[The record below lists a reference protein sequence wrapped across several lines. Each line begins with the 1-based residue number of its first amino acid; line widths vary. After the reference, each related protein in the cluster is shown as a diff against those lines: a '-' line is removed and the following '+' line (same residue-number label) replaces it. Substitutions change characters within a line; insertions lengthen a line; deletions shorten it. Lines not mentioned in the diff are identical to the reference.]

1 MKDLEKLRDSLRQV
15 SNCIDRL
22 EQESFKASKYNKDY
36 LLLIEDAERRSK
48 ILRNINQLIKIL

>member
-1 MKDLEKLRDSLRQV
+1 MKDLKKLRDSLRQV

-22 EQESFKASKYNKDY
+22 EQESFKASKCNKDY

-48 ILRNINQLIKIL
+48 ILRTINQLIKML